1 MKKTISISLVQECAV
16 YLQELLS
23 AQEQKLLDRL
33 DRGIDTGE
41 NNVNSINNI
50 RLIKD
55 NIYDAQGFFEESK
68 SDKEIG
74 FKLEA
79 NNEEKTIK
87 LSDIYDQLK
96 EDELLKALDT
106 GHKILEEK
114 FPKEIKE
121 KDIIDSLECSLN
133 ILTEEELRSLIQVL
147 IKDEKYNKILMEEM
161 NKDNKSGELTP
172 VLEEDSGL
180 FSNKEENSGLFH
192 DEGDD
197 INE

>member
-1 MKKTISISLVQECAV
+1 M
-16 YLQELLS
+16 
-23 AQEQKLLDRL
+23 LDRL

-55 NIYDAQGFFEESK
+55 NIYHAQGFFEESK

-133 ILTEEELRSLIQVL
+133 ILTEEGLRSLIQVL

>member
-55 NIYDAQGFFEESK
+55 NIYDAQGFFEESN

-133 ILTEEELRSLIQVL
+133 ILTEEGLRSLIQVL
-147 IKDEKYNKILMEEM
+147 IKDEKYNKILKEEM
-161 NKDNKSGELTP
+161 NKDNKSGELAP